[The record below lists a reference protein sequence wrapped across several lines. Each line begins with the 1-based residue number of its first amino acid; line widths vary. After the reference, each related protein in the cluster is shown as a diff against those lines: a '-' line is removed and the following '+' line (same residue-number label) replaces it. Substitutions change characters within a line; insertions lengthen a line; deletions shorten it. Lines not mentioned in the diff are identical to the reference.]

1 MAANFGNAVAEI
13 IRRLSQTVNDTAA
26 SASGGGQQQSQSQQ
40 GGGKKAGGN
49 APNQSKPVRNQV
61 EPAENQQY
69 GEEGKNGKEGGDR
82 DAAVW
87 SQEEYDQKKRELI
100 ENSNISFINDMN
112 DLRDGKIPM
121 VQSTEKLEPVKEEPK
136 AEEVDW
142 FGSFLQNAAM
152 PLYSD
157 AVVETGLV
165 EPKQEEETVAPV
177 FGNGASNSSSVA
189 ANPFTVEAKE
199 TDAGYRS
206 TADRDFSEEAEAWL
220 ANSGLGY
227 KNIMDFLGNGSY
239 DEVARYMQDE
249 NMRDWYASEFADGYS
264 DEAFDAYWN
273 KYKPTT
279 LQDAVQQANYFG
291 TDQNTVYDLAAMM
304 YDLGYLPN
312 MADENIRSEMDAVAH
327 GMILEDESG
336 NQTNIDPNREAII
349 SALATEYLFNSLAD
363 ANEQGMSSDQFN
375 QMWSEDDL
383 NALMRNDY
391 YYIGEGSDFGGQNI
405 GEVFDNPEAFS
416 RDTVFWMDP
425 NHTDFLYGQGGWDMI
440 NKLSGGKYNIKR
452 KGE

>member
-13 IRRLSQTVNDTAA
+13 IKRLSQTINDTVA
-26 SASGGGQQQSQSQQ
+26 SASGGGQQQSQGQQ
-40 GGGKKAGGN
+40 GGGKSAGGN
-49 APNQSKPVRNQV
+49 ANQSKPVRNQA

-69 GEEGKNGKEGGDR
+69 GEEGKDGEEGGKR

-87 SQEEYDQKKRELI
+87 SQDEYDQKKRELI
-100 ENSNISFINDMN
+100 ENSNISFVNDVN
-112 DLRDGKIPM
+112 DLRNGNVPM

-136 AEEVDW
+136 AESVDW
-142 FGSFLQNAAM
+142 LGSFLRNAAM

-177 FGNGASNSSSVA
+177 LGNGRGSSSSAA
-189 ANPFTVEAKE
+189 ANPFTAEAKA
-199 TDAGYRS
+199 TDTGYRS

-227 KNIMDFLGNGSY
+227 QNIMDFLGNASY

-249 NMRDWYASEFADGYS
+249 NMRDWYASEFANGYS

-273 KYKPTT
+273 KYKPTS
-279 LQDAVQQANYFG
+279 LDDAMKQANYFG
-291 TDQNTVYDLAAMM
+291 TDQNLIYDLAAMA
-304 YDLGYLPN
+304 YDLGYLPS
-312 MADENIRSEMDAVAH
+312 MPDESIRGEMDAVAH
-327 GMILEDESG
+327 GMILEDENG
-336 NQTNIDPNREAII
+336 NQTQVDPNREAII

-363 ANEQGMSSDQFN
+363 AKEQGMSTEQFN
-375 QMWSEDDL
+375 QMWGEDDL

-391 YYIGEGSDFGGQNI
+391 YYIGEGDDFGGQNI
-405 GEVFDNPEAFS
+405 GEVFNNPEAFS

-440 NKLSGGKYNIKR
+440 NELSGGKYNIKR